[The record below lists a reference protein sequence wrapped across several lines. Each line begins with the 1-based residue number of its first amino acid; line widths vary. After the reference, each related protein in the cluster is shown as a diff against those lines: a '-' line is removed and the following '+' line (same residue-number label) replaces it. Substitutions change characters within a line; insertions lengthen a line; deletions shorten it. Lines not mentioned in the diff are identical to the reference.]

1 MSLNMI
7 VAFDKNN
14 VIGANGD
21 LLWDIPTDK
30 KFFKSKT
37 TNNTVVMGRN
47 TWESIPKAYRPFKD
61 RFNIVLTSKDD
72 YEVPDDVVLAKSILG
87 AVHIVKETKKF
98 AHQDIFIIG
107 GEKVYSE
114 GMLFADR
121 LFVTEVHT
129 KIDTSGMTK
138 VRRFP
143 KIDPRV
149 WKEVYR
155 SERITDEKSG
165 LDITHVIY
173 ERIC

>member
-7 VAFDKNN
+7 VAFDENG

-21 LLWDIPTDK
+21 LLWRIPTDMK
-30 KFFKSKT
+30 YFKSKT
-37 TNNTVVMGRN
+37 TNNSVAMGRD
-47 TWESIPKAYRPFKD
+47 TWESIPDQKKPLD
-61 RFNIVLTSKDD
+61 ERFNIVLTSKPD
-72 YEVPDDVVLAKSILG
+72 YKVPDGVVLAKSIMG

-98 AHQDIFIIG
+98 AHQDIFLIG
-107 GEKVYSE
+107 GEKVYNE
-114 GMLFADR
+114 GMLFAEK

-173 ERIC
+173 EQIC